1 MCLRL
6 PGDLPVAERLV
17 EVLGE
22 VPEEG
27 DGEDPPAPEGG
38 LLLAPDLVRVG
49 RGQPPLGSQLEQ
61 EYQLDIVQCKEP
73 PFERYS
79 LTTNQ
84 P

>member
-17 EVLGE
+17 EVVGE

-61 EYQLDIVQCKEP
+61 EYQLDIAMHCPV
-73 PFERYS
+73 
-79 LTTNQ
+79 
-84 P
+84 